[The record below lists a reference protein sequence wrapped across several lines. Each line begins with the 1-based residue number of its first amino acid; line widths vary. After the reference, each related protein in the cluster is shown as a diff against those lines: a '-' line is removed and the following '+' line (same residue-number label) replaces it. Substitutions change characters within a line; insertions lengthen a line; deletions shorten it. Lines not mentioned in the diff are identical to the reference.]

1 MDKKFNGAIAA
12 DGVELMYDAVINE
25 KTGKPMN
32 KSWYKYSRDGVIY
45 KKCVICS
52 KWYPLEAFAKNEKT
66 GNAGCRC
73 IHCIQAGKKII
84 RKNKNT
90 KKKVSSKPK
99 TENMKDSCKK
109 LTMKEDMDALEMRVL
124 IGLRQYQ
131 DAQLLRELRN
141 RGYSGELTKVTKIT
155 V

>member
-1 MDKKFNGAIAA
+1 M
-12 DGVELMYDAVINE
+12 
-25 KTGKPMN
+25 
-32 KSWYKYSRDGVIY
+32 
-45 KKCVICS
+45 
-52 KWYPLEAFAKNEKT
+52 
-66 GNAGCRC
+66 
-73 IHCIQAGKKII
+73 
-84 RKNKNT
+84 
-90 KKKVSSKPK
+90 SSKPK